1 MYSSFLIRSHLYYV
15 SNDNTI
21 QNKNSVTL
29 IMAGR
34 SEVERI
40 EKHNTCFFPL
50 ALFLLVG
57 GFDSFQSYG
66 FSELA
71 PNGSYN
77 DSCLCHFLPESDST
91 ANSTLS
97 KGNFVS

>member
-1 MYSSFLIRSHLYYV
+1 
-15 SNDNTI
+15 
-21 QNKNSVTL
+21 
-29 IMAGR
+29 MAGR

-57 GFDSFQSYG
+57 GFVALQSYG
-66 FSELA
+66 FSELS
-71 PNGSYN
+71 PFGSYN
-77 DSCLCHFLPESDST
+77 GSRLCHFVPESDSCTPTT

-97 KGNFVS
+97 KGNVESYIYFCRSKDLAIFQ